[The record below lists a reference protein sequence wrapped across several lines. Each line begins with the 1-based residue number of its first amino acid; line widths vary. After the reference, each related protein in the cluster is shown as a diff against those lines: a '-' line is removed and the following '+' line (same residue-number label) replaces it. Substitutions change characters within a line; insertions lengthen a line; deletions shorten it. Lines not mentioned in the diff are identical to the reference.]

1 MAIDSFLYPYISH
14 EEEYEKGHTI
24 IKEGT
29 QGDWVYLILEG
40 TVKVK
45 KMTAKGLVTVDTLM
59 EGEIFGE
66 MVLWQLGKVSRTA
79 SVIAETNVKVALLDT
94 QLLLKE
100 YESISPRLKT
110 LFESLMHRLAI
121 TTQKAVKLATDS
133 QS

>member
-14 EEEYEKGHTI
+14 EEKYEKGHTL

-100 YESISPRLKT
+100 YESISPSLKT

-121 TTQKAVKLATDS
+121 TTQKAVRLATDS